1 VLIAEL
7 LAILSAASAGGLRLA
22 LPLLLISLLY
32 GDKLW
37 SKVPLLSHLPPQLI
51 LSGLVSWSIFEL
63 VISTSLLGQRV
74 LQVAQLLLSPLIG
87 AILGIAVARFSG
99 VATPVWVIGLISGL
113 LALVLQLV
121 QIGWFYRL
129 GKLSLWMILT
139 QDLLCLV
146 LVLFAIKAP
155 EQGGLIALLLL
166 WLAIRSSKDWRQAY
180 VIQRRKGRYQDPD

>member
-7 LAILSAASAGGLRLA
+7 LAILSAAAAGGLRLA

-37 SKVPLLSHLPPQLI
+37 SKLPFFSQLPPQLI

-63 VISTSLLGQRV
+63 VISSSLLGQRV
-74 LQVAQLLLSPLIG
+74 LQVAQLLLSPFIG

-99 VATPVWVIGLISGL
+99 VATPVWIIGLFSGL

-129 GKLSLWMILT
+129 GKLSLWIILA
-139 QDLLCLV
+139 QDLLCFV

-166 WLAIRSSKDWRQAY
+166 WLAIRCSKDWRQAY
-180 VIQRRKGRYQDPD
+180 VTHRRKGRYQDPD

>member
-37 SKVPLLSHLPPQLI
+37 AKVPILSHLPPPLI
-51 LSGLVSWSIFEL
+51 LSGLISWSIFEL

-74 LQVAQLLLSPLIG
+74 LQVTQLLLSPLIG

-99 VATPVWVIGLISGL
+99 VATPVWVIGLVSGL

-129 GKLSLWMILT
+129 GKLSLWMILA

-166 WLAIRSSKDWRQAY
+166 WLAIRSSKDWQQAY
-180 VIQRRKGRYQDPD
+180 VKHRRKGRYQEPD